1 MPRATSRLLR
11 RLVAQGEQL
20 ARLGQQ
26 MLAGGRQAHA
36 LAVALEQLGLQL
48 FLQLF
53 DGDRQRWLRDAQ
65 SQACARPKV
74 QFLGQG
80 HGVVQYTQFHGN
92 YKLSIDKDLMILDSE

>member
-1 MPRATSRLLR
+1 MADGAARHVARLLR

-48 FLQLF
+48 FLQLL

-65 SQACARPKV
+65 PLRRAAEMQL
-74 QFLGQG
+74 LGQG
-80 HGVVQYTQFHGN
+80 HEVVQYAQFHGIYTN
-92 YKLSIDKDLMILDSE
+92 